1 MRWITFVLT
10 VSVLCLGP
18 NVVAMY
24 SSTAVTELTPSNFES
39 KLKSGVWMVE
49 FYAPWYV
56 VVVGSALVELLVSV
70 CVSTVLHCYMHSQSL
85 VQVWS
90 LSATEARVFEVG
102 QRIVWSCSCWSGGC

>member
-70 CVSTVLHCYMHSQSL
+70 CVVLNIT
-85 VQVWS
+85 
-90 LSATEARVFEVG
+90 LSYAFSITGAGVV
-102 QRIVWSCSCWSGGC
+102 IVSN